1 MIKEILIILACVP
14 LYVINSFCDKHVSSM
29 DGNRHVFLYNTVKFL
44 TAALF
49 SLPFMLA
56 DAAPKWMLG
65 ALLCGIG
72 CGVMYAISKVLI
84 LKGYEETSVAFMTL
98 CHAAGM
104 ILPCIVGHF
113 LWSER
118 LTFFAII
125 GILLTVVSI
134 VLLKD
139 APQERRSRSK
149 IGILLGLIIF
159 ATSGGVMLLQKCMGR
174 YFIGES
180 VAAYN
185 FYSFFVA
192 FLLLC
197 PRIRRAKSDRSSY
210 KHLLPCALGSAL
222 SLCIISLFMT
232 SLSGRVPSVILFP
245 LFNGLGIMLVCL
257 GSIPVFHERMTKK
270 KLLGLI
276 GSVIGLCLINL

>member
-1 MIKEILIILACVP
+1 MKEILIILACVP
-14 LYVINSFCDKHVSSM
+14 LYVINSFCDKHVSSK
-29 DGNRHVFLYNTVKFL
+29 DGNRHVFLYNTIKFL

-49 SLPFMLA
+49 SFPFMLA
-56 DAAPKWMLG
+56 DASPKWTLG

-104 ILPCIVGHF
+104 ILPCLVGHF
-113 LWSER
+113 LWSEY
-118 LTFFAII
+118 LTLTAVI

-134 VLLKD
+134 VLLKGS
-139 APQERRSRSK
+139 PREHRKSSK
-149 IGILLGLIIF
+149 LGVILGLVIF

-185 FYSFFVA
+185 FYSFLVA

-197 PRIRRAKSDRSSY
+197 PQLRRKKSESTSY
-210 KHLLPCALGSAL
+210 KKLLPYAIGSAL
-222 SLCIISLFMT
+222 SLCIISLVMT
-232 SLSGRVPSVILFP
+232 SLSGRVPSFILFP

-257 GSIPVFHERMTKK
+257 GSIPVFREQMTKRK
-270 KLLGLI
+270 ALGLI
-276 GSVIGLCLINL
+276 GSVLGLCLINL